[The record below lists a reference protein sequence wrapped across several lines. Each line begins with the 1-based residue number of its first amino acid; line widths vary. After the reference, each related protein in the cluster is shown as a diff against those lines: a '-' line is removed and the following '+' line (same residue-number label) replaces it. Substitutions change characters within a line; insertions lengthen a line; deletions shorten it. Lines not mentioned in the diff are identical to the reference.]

1 MLDGQ
6 PPGVSPEPEKS
17 IVMIPVL
24 AEDVVRG
31 ARRRRARVAAA
42 AIAIGI
48 LAWHLHQRTVDP
60 VRARQ
65 AYTDGV
71 RLVRDTRYEQ
81 AILNFDRAIDLKA
94 NFADAYRMRGRAF
107 VSIGQPDNG
116 IPDFTK
122 VMTLDPSEPTV
133 FVQRGFAYLDE
144 KEWNRAMADAAHALA
159 LNRNLAWAYNLRASA
174 VRSAGD
180 PVKALED
187 FSQAVKLEPNLDN
200 YFQRAATY
208 QLLNDHRRAVEDLT
222 QALLSWPHD
231 PHLYFA
237 RAHSRAALGDSR
249 GALEDIRAGRKI
261 EGW

>member
-31 ARRRRARVAAA
+31 ARRRRAKVATA

-48 LAWHLHQRTVDP
+48 LAWHLHQRTIDP

-65 AYTDGV
+65 AYIDGV
-71 RLVRDTRYEQ
+71 RLVRDSRYEQ
-81 AILNFDRAIDLKA
+81 AILNFDRAIELRA
-94 NFADAYRMRGRAF
+94 NFADAYRMRGRAY
-107 VSIGQPDNG
+107 VSMGEADRG

-122 VMTLDPSEPTV
+122 VMALEPREATV

-144 KEWNRAMADAAHALA
+144 KEWDRAMADASQALA
-159 LNRNLAWAYNLRASA
+159 LNGKLAGAYNLRASA

-180 PVKALED
+180 PVKALQD
-187 FSQAVKLEPNLDN
+187 FSRAVKLEPNLDN

-222 QALLSWPHD
+222 HALLAWPYD

-237 RAHSRAALGDSR
+237 LAQSRAALGDSR
-249 GALEDIRAGRKI
+249 GALQDIRAGRKI

>member
-6 PPGVSPEPEKS
+6 PPGESPEAKKS

-31 ARRRRARVAAA
+31 ARRRKAKVLTA
-42 AIAIGI
+42 AIAVGI
-48 LAWHLHQRTVDP
+48 LVWHLHQRTVDP

-81 AILNFDRAIDLKA
+81 AILNFDRAIDLQS

-116 IPDFTK
+116 IPDFKK
-122 VMTLDPSEPTV
+122 VMTIDPVDATV
-133 FVQRGFAYLDE
+133 FVQRGFAYLDK
-144 KEWNRAMADAAHALA
+144 KEWDRAMADASYALA
-159 LNRNLAWAYNLRASA
+159 LDGNLARAYNLRASA

-180 PVKALED
+180 PVKALGD
-187 FSQAVKLEPNLDN
+187 FSRAVKLEPNLDN

-208 QLLNDHRRAVEDLT
+208 QLLNDHRHAVEDLN
-222 QALLSWPHD
+222 QALAAWPRE

-237 RAHSRAALGDSR
+237 RAQSRAALGDSR